1 MAAVGLFLDLT
12 CDSDEEVVVL
22 AEVVFAKVSSPA
34 KHISTDWICSCNF
47 LNTLSCNSDVCEVN
61 ESQSL

>member
-12 CDSDEEVVVL
+12 CDSEEEEVIL
-22 AEVVFAKVSSPA
+22 AEVILTKVSSTA
-34 KHISTDWICSCNF
+34 KHISMDWICSCNF